1 MTAALALLIA
11 AALPHDD
18 PEAGVLRTADFELSV
33 PAAEGKAFVGVQAQL
48 MLKPDGDFAPNVNV
62 LTQRY
67 AGDLEAFRKLSEEG
81 NPLLLGD
88 YITSEI
94 RDDVYVAEYVMETS
108 ERQIHA
114 YQRAVLRGGL
124 VYLVT
129 AVATEDQWPGVE
141 KTLRRSVDSFRLRG
155 GVKKD

>member
-1 MTAALALLIA
+1 MTAALALLTA
-11 AALPHDD
+11 AALPFDD
-18 PEAGVLRTADFELSV
+18 PETGVLRTADFELSV
-33 PAAEGKAFVGVQAQL
+33 PATGEKPFVGVQAQL

-67 AGDLEAFRKLSEEG
+67 GGDLEAFRKLSEEG

-94 RDDVYVAEYVMETS
+94 RDDVYVAEYVMETP

-114 YQRAVLRGGL
+114 YQRATLRGGL
-124 VYLVT
+124 VYIVT

-155 GVKKD
+155 GAEKD